1 MKEFLEFL
9 VKAIVKNESEVVVE
23 EIIDEASGILL
34 KLKVAQED
42 MGIII
47 GKEGRTIKG
56 LRNLLKAKAIK
67 EDQRVNIVL
76 LDEGNIHPE
85 QE

>member
-9 VKAIVKNESEVVVE
+9 VKAIVKKEEAVE
-23 EIIDEASGILL
+23 IEETPDENGGTLL
-34 KLKVAQED
+34 KLKVDKDD
-42 MGIII
+42 MGVII

-56 LRNLLKAKAIK
+56 IRNLLKAKAIK
-67 EDQRVNIVL
+67 EDRRVNIVL